1 MQNDLLNATGK
12 QNAVL
17 DAALDGIA
25 AGLSIWSSDFKLIH
39 WNRRIITVKRTE
51 VPGIGWVILHE

>member
-12 QNAVL
+12 RNAVL

-25 AGLSIWSSDFKLIH
+25 AGLSIRTSDFKLIL
-39 WNRRIITVKRTE
+39 WNR
-51 VPGIGWVILHE
+51 PSL

>member
-12 QNAVL
+12 RNAVL

-25 AGLSIWSSDFKLIH
+25 AGLWTSDFKLIL
-39 WNRRIITVKRTE
+39 WNR
-51 VPGIGWVILHE
+51 PSP